1 VLDDVRD
8 LLEWLRA
15 DLRQRLALEENDALR
30 ADILRRLEQ
39 VERILRELPPASAPN

>member
-1 VLDDVRD
+1 MLEALKD
-8 LLEWLRA
+8 LLTWLRA
-15 DLRQRLALEENDALR
+15 DLRQRLALEENDAIR